1 MITDK
6 GTIIAD
12 NPPSDGKQYDCQCA
26 RCGSSVDFEPCGAC
40 GGDGQTQPGE
50 LYEEDPLWY
59 DMDSTAPCHQCGGQG
74 SFGGCMSSPEY
85 CESHPLPGREAIKR
99 DSIEWFEV
107 RT

>member
-74 SFGGCMSSPEY
+74 SLSSPEY